1 MDIYQIIDQ
10 IHLQNL
16 DKLDESIDGALFT
29 DDHDALFQLG
39 DTLLQYGLNPQGL
52 KVFSRLFELYPDEPD
67 VMAYYIECLI
77 DDNQHDKAIE
87 ILHSTPLTVER
98 LMLEADIYQQQ
109 DMLEVAIEK
118 VKQAYAMSSEDPI
131 ISFALAELYYFDGQ
145 YLPAVRSYEY
155 LINNGIDRVNNVN
168 IQSRIADC
176 VLQSG
181 DYEEAVEY
189 YEKIDDK
196 DMLSDDYFKM
206 AISYQKADR
215 IERSIQTLQTL
226 LDKDPDYMQAYL
238 LLVNLLES
246 ERKYN
251 DAIIVGQKGL
261 SLNEFYKELLV
272 DTGRIMIKMHNEKGV
287 EYLIQALTIDPSYV
301 EASLLL
307 ADYYREEEAYEDLVK
322 LFAYIDEE
330 DLDPTVMWHL
340 AFSYQQLEK
349 DTEAKHFYAES
360 YNVLKDNTQF
370 LTDYYNYA
378 REIADVKLAEQL
390 YALIL
395 QIDPNAD
402 IDA

>member
-1 MDIYQIIDQ
+1 MDIYQTIDQ

-16 DKLDESIDGALFT
+16 EHLDESVDSALFT
-29 DDHDALFQLG
+29 EDHEALFQLG

-52 KVFSRLFELYPDEPD
+52 KVFTRLFELYPEEPD
-67 VMAYYIECLI
+67 VLAYYIECLI

-87 ILHSTPLTVER
+87 VLHNTPLTVER

-118 VKQAYAMSSEDPI
+118 VKQAYQLSSEDPI

-145 YLPAVRSYEY
+145 YLPAARNYEY
-155 LINNGIDRVNNVN
+155 LIQSGIDRVNNVI
-168 IQSRIADC
+168 IQSRLADC

-181 DYEEAVEY
+181 DYEEAVEH
-189 YEKIDDK
+189 YEKIEDK
-196 DMLSDDYFKM
+196 DLLSDDYFKM

-251 DAIIVGQKGL
+251 DAILVGQKGL

-272 DTGRIMIKMHNEKGV
+272 DTGRIMIKMHNAQGV
-287 EYLIQALTIDPSYV
+287 DYLIQALTIDPSYV
-301 EASLLL
+301 EAGLLL
-307 ADYYREEEAYEDLVK
+307 ADYYREEEEYAALVK
-322 LFAYIDEE
+322 LFALIDEE

-340 AFSYQQLEK
+340 AYSYQQLEK
-349 DTEAKHFYAES
+349 DTEAKHFYSES
-360 YNVLKDNTQF
+360 YNVLKDNVAF
-370 LTDYYNYA
+370 LTDYYHYA
-378 REIADVKLAEQL
+378 REIADTNLSEQL
-390 YALIL
+390 FAVIHQL
-395 QIDPNAD
+395 DPNVD
-402 IDA
+402 LDA

>member
-29 DDHDALFQLG
+29 DDHDALFQFG

-87 ILHSTPLTVER
+87 ILHNTPLTVER

-330 DLDPTVMWHL
+330 DLDLTVMWHL

>member
-402 IDA
+402 IDT

>member
-1 MDIYQIIDQ
+1 MDIYQLIDQ

-16 DKLDESIDGALFT
+16 EQLDESVESALFT
-29 DDHDALFQLG
+29 EDHEALFQLG

-52 KVFSRLFELYPDEPD
+52 KVFTRLFELYPDEPD
-67 VMAYYIECLI
+67 VLAYYIECLI

-87 ILHSTPLTVER
+87 VLHHTPVSVER

-118 VKQAYAMSSEDPI
+118 VKQAYTLSSEDPI

-145 YLPAVRSYEY
+145 YLPAARSYEY
-155 LINNGIDRVNNVN
+155 LINNGIDRVNNVF

-181 DYEEAVEY
+181 DYEEAVEHF
-189 YEKIDDK
+189 EKIDEK
-196 DMLSDDYFKM
+196 ELLSDDYFKM

-251 DAIIVGQKGL
+251 DAILVGQKGIR
-261 SLNEFYKELLV
+261 LNEFYKELLV
-272 DTGRIMIKMHNEKGV
+272 DTGRIMIKMRNEKGV
-287 EYLIQALTIDPSYV
+287 DYLIQALTIDPSYV

-307 ADYYREEEAYEDLVK
+307 ADYYREEEDFEALVQ

-330 DLDPTVMWHL
+330 DIDPTVMWHL
-340 AFSYQQLEK
+340 AYSYQQLEK
-349 DTEAKHFYAES
+349 DKEAKHFYSES
-360 YNVLKDNTQF
+360 YNVLKDNVAF
-370 LTDYYNYA
+370 LLDYYHYA
-378 REIADVKLAEQL
+378 REIADVQLAEHL
-390 YALIL
+390 YVLIH
-395 QIDPNAD
+395 QIDPNVD

>member
-16 DKLDESIDGALFT
+16 DKLDESIDGTLFT

-402 IDA
+402 IDT

>member
-1 MDIYQIIDQ
+1 MDIYQLIDQ

-16 DKLDESIDGALFT
+16 EQLDESVDSALFT
-29 DDHDALFQLG
+29 EDHDALFQLG
-39 DTLLQYGLNPQGL
+39 DTLLQFGLNPQGL
-52 KVFSRLFELYPDEPD
+52 KVFTRLFELYPDEPD

-87 ILHSTPLTVER
+87 VLHKTPVSVER

-118 VKQAYAMSSEDPI
+118 VKQAYTLSSEDPI

-145 YLPAVRSYEY
+145 YLPAARNYEY

-181 DYEEAVEY
+181 DYEEAVEQ

-196 DMLSDDYFKM
+196 DLLSDDYFKM

-246 ERKYN
+246 ERKYH
-251 DAIIVGQKGL
+251 DAILVGQKGL

-287 EYLIQALTIDPSYV
+287 DYLIQALTIDPSYV
-301 EASLLL
+301 EAGLLL
-307 ADYYREEEAYEDLVK
+307 ADYYREEEAYEELVK
-322 LFAYIDEE
+322 LFTYIDEE

-340 AFSYQQLEK
+340 AYSYQQLEK
-349 DTEAKHFYAES
+349 DKEAKHFYAES
-360 YNVLKDNTQF
+360 YNVLKDNVVF
-370 LTDYYNYA
+370 LTDYYHYA
-378 REIADVKLAEQL
+378 REIADIKLAEQL
-390 YALIL
+390 YTLIHHL
-395 QIDPNAD
+395 DPNAD
-402 IDA
+402 LEA

>member
-16 DKLDESIDGALFT
+16 ENLDVSVESALFT
-29 DDHDALFQLG
+29 EDHDALFQLG

-52 KVFSRLFELYPDEPD
+52 KVFTRLFELYPEEPD

-87 ILHSTPLTVER
+87 VLHNTPLSVER

-109 DMLEVAIEK
+109 DMFEVAIEK
-118 VKQAYAMSSEDPI
+118 VKQAYTMSSEDPI

-145 YLPAVRSYEY
+145 YLPAARSYEY

-181 DYEEAVEY
+181 DYEEAVEH
-189 YEKIDDK
+189 YERMDDK
-196 DMLSDDYFKM
+196 YLLSDDYFKM

-215 IERSIQTLQTL
+215 IELSIQTLQTL
-226 LDKDPDYMQAYL
+226 IDKDPDYMQAYL

-251 DAIIVGQKGL
+251 DAILVGQKGL

-301 EASLLL
+301 EAGLLL
-307 ADYYREEEAYEDLVK
+307 ADYYREEEAYEELVK
-322 LFAYIDEE
+322 LFTYIDEE

-340 AFSYQQLEK
+340 AYSYQQLEK
-349 DTEAKHFYAES
+349 DKEASHFYAES
-360 YNVLKDNTQF
+360 YNVLKENLAF

-378 REIADVKLAEQL
+378 REIANTKLAEQL
-390 YALIL
+390 FALMQ
-395 QIDPNAD
+395 QINPNAD

>member
-1 MDIYQIIDQ
+1 MDIYQLIDQ

-16 DKLDESIDGALFT
+16 EQLDESVDCALFT
-29 DDHDALFQLG
+29 EDHDALFQLG
-39 DTLLQYGLNPQGL
+39 DTLLQFGLNPQGL
-52 KVFSRLFELYPDEPD
+52 KVFTRLFELYPDEPD

-87 ILHSTPLTVER
+87 VLHKTPVSVER

-118 VKQAYAMSSEDPI
+118 VKQAYTLSSEDPI

-145 YLPAVRSYEY
+145 YLPAARNYEY

-181 DYEEAVEY
+181 DYEEAVEQ

-196 DMLSDDYFKM
+196 DLLSDDYFKM

-246 ERKYN
+246 ERKYH
-251 DAIIVGQKGL
+251 DAILVGQKGL

-287 EYLIQALTIDPSYV
+287 DYLIQALTIDPSYV
-301 EASLLL
+301 EAGLLL
-307 ADYYREEEAYEDLVK
+307 ADYYREEEAYEELVK
-322 LFAYIDEE
+322 LFTYIDEE

-340 AFSYQQLEK
+340 AYSYQQLEK
-349 DTEAKHFYAES
+349 DKEAKHFYAES
-360 YNVLKDNTQF
+360 YNVLKDNVVF
-370 LTDYYNYA
+370 LTDYYHYA
-378 REIADVKLAEQL
+378 REIADIKLAEQL
-390 YALIL
+390 YTLIHHL
-395 QIDPNAD
+395 DPNAD
-402 IDA
+402 LEA

>member
-16 DKLDESIDGALFT
+16 DNLEESIDSALFT

-87 ILHSTPLTVER
+87 VLHNTPLTIER

-118 VKQAYAMSSEDPI
+118 VKQAYTMSSEDPI

-145 YLPAVRSYEY
+145 YLPAARSYEY
-155 LINNGIDRVNNVN
+155 LINNGIDRVNNVD

-196 DMLSDDYFKM
+196 DMTSDDYFKM

-215 IERSIQTLQTL
+215 VERSIQTLQSL

-272 DTGRIMIKMHNEKGV
+272 DTGRIMIKMHNEKGA

-322 LFAYIDEE
+322 LFTYIDEE

-340 AFSYQQLEK
+340 AYSYQQLEK

-360 YNVLKDNTQF
+360 YNVLKDNVLF

>member
-87 ILHSTPLTVER
+87 ILHNTPLTVER

-118 VKQAYAMSSEDPI
+118 VKQAYAISSEDPI

-145 YLPAVRSYEY
+145 YLPAARSYEY

-168 IQSRIADC
+168 IQSRLADC

-181 DYEEAVEY
+181 DYEEAVEH
-189 YEKIDDK
+189 YEKIEDK

-206 AISYQKADR
+206 SISYQKADR